1 MIRVFKTDMFRLFRS
16 TAFYAFPLMLV
27 VFFTVEMFFS
37 AVVNEPETETETS
50 GSAVNTETGT
60 EDNASEGFS
69 VSIGYTS
76 SSTEDYDTPGTDVTA
91 DTDGIS
97 DDHGTGG
104 TPYVPFGIGTLTG
117 SLTDGLLMFFL
128 GITVVIFATCE
139 TKNGFVKNAAGCV
152 SDRGFMP
159 LSKIAVGIVT
169 IVIYTAEFAVIRFL
183 FTALSALLRGRP
195 LKYMPMPKDDAGR
208 FFGYIM
214 LCILA
219 HIALT
224 ALLILLHELVH
235 NRAAGLVAAFV
246 ISTGMLGELLNGMV
260 HGIRLW
266 TGLLKDFDINRYLL
280 LSNMYGGYKG
290 AGYHPSTMLLMCT
303 VYIVAGTAGAVW
315 VAKRK
320 DIR

>member
-16 TAFYAFPLMLV
+16 TAFYVFPLMLV

-50 GSAVNTETGT
+50 GSAVNAETGA

-76 SSTEDYDTPGTDVTA
+76 SSTEEYDTPGTDVTA

-104 TPYVPFGIGTLTG
+104 TSYVTFGIGTLTG

-128 GITVVIFATCE
+128 GIIVVIFATCE
-139 TKNGFVKNAAGCV
+139 TRNGFVKNAAGCV
-152 SDRGFMP
+152 SDRSFMP

-169 IVIYTAEFAVIRFL
+169 LVIYIAEFAVIKFM
-183 FTALSALLRGRP
+183 FTALSALLRGKS
-195 LKYMPMPKDDAGR
+195 LKYIPLPKDDAGR
-208 FFGYIM
+208 FFGYFV
-214 LCILA
+214 LCLLA
-219 HIALT
+219 HIAITVLF
-224 ALLILLHELVH
+224 ILLHELVH
-235 NRAAGLVAAFV
+235 NRAAGLVAVFV
-246 ISTGMLGELLNGMV
+246 ISTGLLGELLNGMV
-260 HGIRLW
+260 HGLRLW
-266 TGLLKDFDINRYLL
+266 TGHLKDFDINRYLL
-280 LSNMYGGYKG
+280 LSNMYGGYK
-290 AGYHPSTMLLMCT
+290 AETYHPSVMLVLCAI
-303 VYIVAGTAGAVW
+303 YLVAGTAAAVW